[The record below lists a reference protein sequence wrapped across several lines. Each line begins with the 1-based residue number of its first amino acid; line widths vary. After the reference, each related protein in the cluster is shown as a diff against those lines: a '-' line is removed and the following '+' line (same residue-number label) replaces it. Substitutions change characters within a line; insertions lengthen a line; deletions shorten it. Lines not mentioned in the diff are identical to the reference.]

1 MSETG
6 MTMTSSFMSSLR
18 ALGDSIAV
26 SLRTSVMLMCSSS
39 VFGVGP
45 SPSGMGLPALLP
57 RIVIWIEIFEA
68 KRPNRR
74 HLRDVLA
81 GLGPME
87 VPGIARQNDDAAGRI
102 GLHLVAVELLAE
114 TDIENARYD
123 RVDAVLGMPV
133 RHQLHAA
140 GRLDPD
146 DVRSGLTGLADKP
159 GEPDRRW
166 KRRKR
171 LPVDVFRED
180 RSESGFAR
188 LVSSNHRCP
197 PANPVHRGFGRRFCR
212 RDRKAPCGLAAT
224 PP

>member
-1 MSETG
+1 

-39 VFGVGP
+39 AFPRLTFGVGP

-74 HLRDVLA
+74 YLRDVLA

-87 VPGIARQNDDAAGRI
+87 VPGIAGQNDDAAGRI

-123 RVDAVLGMPV
+123 RVDAVLGMSV

-146 DVRSGLTGLADKP
+146 DVRSGL
-159 GEPDRRW
+159 
-166 KRRKR
+166 
-171 LPVDVFRED
+171 
-180 RSESGFAR
+180 
-188 LVSSNHRCP
+188 
-197 PANPVHRGFGRRFCR
+197 
-212 RDRKAPCGLAAT
+212 
-224 PP
+224 